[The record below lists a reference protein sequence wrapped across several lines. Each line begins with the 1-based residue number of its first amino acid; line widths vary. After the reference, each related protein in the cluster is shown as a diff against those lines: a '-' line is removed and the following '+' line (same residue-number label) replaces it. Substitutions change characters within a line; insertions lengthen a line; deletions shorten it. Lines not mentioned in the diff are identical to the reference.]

1 MQARAKTRPPVLSKP
16 AKTASN
22 KTAPKK
28 PSLPVG
34 GLIAGLVGLAVV
46 PLSFLFFLWW
56 QDADQPEANSAA
68 DLSASTPAT
77 AEAAPSQSPTT
88 PALTSPAQIEANAG
102 EVVAFPIAIN
112 TPADLPARSLIAIN
126 GLPQGATFSQGRPY
140 GDTGW
145 SLRPD
150 EAGSLTLRLPP
161 QSGVAELHVELVAGD
176 GSVLGQS
183 STMLSIVAP
192 PAEVATTGSIEAS
205 ETSAAQAEPQPPSAD
220 QAAAQSAPTAEDGSA
235 PIVNTVKT
243 VAVDPPAETLPHDG
257 ASALGEAAEKPQAPA
272 EWMQTKTAV
281 DMHARAEQKSDTVKV
296 AEGGLK
302 VRVTARDK
310 NWVQVQD
317 PKSGTTGWIY
327 NRFLTAADASAE

>member
-1 MQARAKTRPPVLSKP
+1 
-16 AKTASN
+16 
-22 KTAPKK
+22 
-28 PSLPVG
+28 
-34 GLIAGLVGLAVV
+34 
-46 PLSFLFFLWW
+46 
-56 QDADQPEANSAA
+56 
-68 DLSASTPAT
+68 
-77 AEAAPSQSPTT
+77 
-88 PALTSPAQIEANAG
+88 
-102 EVVAFPIAIN
+102 
-112 TPADLPARSLIAIN
+112 
-126 GLPQGATFSQGRPY
+126 
-140 GDTGW
+140 
-145 SLRPD
+145 
-150 EAGSLTLRLPP
+150 
-161 QSGVAELHVELVAGD
+161 
-176 GSVLGQS
+176 VLGQS

-192 PAEVATTGSIEAS
+192 PAEVATTGSIEASETSAAQAEPQPPSADS

-327 NRFLTAADASAE
+327 NRFLTAADAPAE